1 MSKLL
6 TIAASLKAVLV
17 AASVALA
24 RGEMP
29 AIVVISV
36 LFNLAAFGEKPVGL
50 KVPRDGRAVSQSNDR
65 GR

>member
-1 MSKLL
+1 
-6 TIAASLKAVLV
+6 
-17 AASVALA
+17 
-24 RGEMP
+24 MP